1 MPRIVVI
8 VGLPGSGK
16 TRCAQSEEFSGPF
29 SGSIVIDDMGF
40 SERWIQLPAEQQAW
54 SNDAWAKTLA
64 LTKKAIELGV
74 DVVLSDVDFC
84 NKERRDWL
92 LQSLHPQAIDW
103 VYFQNDP
110 QNCRLNVLQRHRR
123 RRTKEE
129 LAKIESLT
137 ATYVPDGDDVREV
150 KHDLSI
156 PALIQGLRA
165 VADDEAS
172 AELNP
177 AVLSKIY
184 DRYVPSLSQPM
195 RDVRETLLAELRKLL

>member
-1 MPRIVVI
+1 MSRVVVI

-16 TRCAQSEEFSGPF
+16 TRCGQSEEFSGPF
-29 SGSIVIDDMGF
+29 SGSIFIDDMGF
-40 SERWIQLPAEQQAW
+40 NERWLQLPAEQQAW
-54 SNDAWAKTLA
+54 NNDAWAKTLA

-92 LQSLHPQAIDW
+92 LQSLHAQSIDW

-110 QNCRLNVLQRHRR
+110 QNCSRNVLQRHRR

-150 KHDLSI
+150 NNDLSI
-156 PALIQGLRA
+156 PAIIQGLKA
-165 VADDEAS
+165 VADEEAS
-172 AELNP
+172 AELNW
-177 AVLSKIY
+177 AVLLEIY
-184 DRYVPSLSQPM
+184 NRYFPSLIQPM
-195 RDVRETLLAELRKLL
+195 REVRETLLAELRKTL